1 MVDCEVISFLTVGH
15 GVTGVCGTQEIGLA
29 VTICVTFGHDIEG
42 QLHCRCAEIE
52 KSRYRGS

>member
-15 GVTGVCGTQEIGLA
+15 GVTGVCDTQEIGLA

-42 QLHCRCAEIE
+42 QLHCRCAEIK
-52 KSRYRGS
+52 KSR